1 MTKRERDMDLKDFW
15 RGLGVAVKVAL
26 ALMFVT
32 VFSVAYVVVVGALER
47 GGEKAFVAA
56 LFLMVAC
63 TGAILALLRRIRQG
77 GSR

>member
-1 MTKRERDMDLKDFW
+1 MDLKDFW
-15 RGLGVAVKVAL
+15 KGLGVAVKVAL
-26 ALMFVT
+26 ALMFVA
-32 VFSVAYVVVVGALER
+32 VFSVTYVVTVGALER

-56 LFLMVAC
+56 LFLVVAC

>member
-1 MTKRERDMDLKDFW
+1 MDLKDFW
-15 RGLGVAVKVAL
+15 KGLGVAVKVAL
-26 ALMFVT
+26 ALMFVA
-32 VFSVAYVVVVGALER
+32 VFSVTYVVVVGALER

>member
-1 MTKRERDMDLKDFW
+1 MDLRDFW
-15 RGLGVAVKVAL
+15 KGLGVVARAAL
-26 ALMFVT
+26 AVMFVT

-77 GSR
+77 GPR